1 MACHAPVSVKGFR
14 FRGRE
19 FWLQGIMCMHIMPC
33 SGLGFRGLGLLL
45 AVGGFGCGPTC
56 LGLPRHVRVPV

>member
-45 AVGGFGCGPTC
+45 AVGVLGV
-56 LGLPRHVRVPV
+56 GLPV